1 MRTMHNLKN
10 LFLVLSILLLGL
22 SSCSKDDDS
31 TPITS
36 VPSLEGKW
44 QFTKDGGIINNQ
56 EVLTDYQHTSGCA
69 KDYIEF
75 LSGNIIKE
83 HYFDILNCQEVIY
96 TGTWN
101 KTNNSGVI
109 TYTNDPTNV
118 NFEILELTSTTLK
131 MKYVRFGVTSLFVYT
146 RIQ

>member
-1 MRTMHNLKN
+1 
-10 LFLVLSILLLGL
+10 
-22 SSCSKDDDS
+22 
-31 TPITS
+31 
-36 VPSLEGKW
+36 
-44 QFTKDGGIINNQ
+44 
-56 EVLTDYQHTSGCA
+56 DYQHTSGCA
-69 KDYIEF
+69 KDYMEF

-83 HYFDILNCQEVIY
+83 HYFDLLNCKEVIY

-109 TYTNDPTNV
+109 TYTDDPTNV

>member
-1 MRTMHNLKN
+1 MHNLKN

-36 VPSLEGKW
+36 VASLEGKW
-44 QFTKDGGIINNQ
+44 QLTKEGGIINNQ

-69 KDYIEF
+69 KDYMEF
-75 LSGNIIKE
+75 LSGNITKE
-83 HYFDILNCQEVIY
+83 HYFKNPNCQETID

-101 KTNNSGVI
+101 KTNNSVVI
-109 TYTNDPTNV
+109 TFTNVPTPTNV

-131 MKYVRFGVTSLFVYT
+131 MKFVRSGITYLSVFT

>member
-36 VPSLEGKW
+36 VASLEGKW
-44 QFTKDGGIINNQ
+44 QLTKEGGIINNQ

-69 KDYIEF
+69 KDYMEF
-75 LSGNIIKE
+75 LSGNI
-83 HYFDILNCQEVIY
+83 
-96 TGTWN
+96 
-101 KTNNSGVI
+101 
-109 TYTNDPTNV
+109 
-118 NFEILELTSTTLK
+118 
-131 MKYVRFGVTSLFVYT
+131 
-146 RIQ
+146 